1 MGNNIINTLILK
13 FQIIRGRKERLDSNL
28 RKVILYTITYQN
40 KFHMEKVLDIKNKS
54 NKKCNQIFIKILE
67 GRYLF

>member
-28 RKVILYTITYQN
+28 RKVILHTITYQN

-54 NKKCNQIFIKILE
+54 NKKYNQIFIKILE

>member
-28 RKVILYTITYQN
+28 RKVILYTVTYQN